1 MMYAIGP
8 ISGCHINP
16 AVTVGAAVAGRV
28 KGKDVVPYI
37 SAQIL
42 GAICGFGFIALI
54 LQGRDEHPDRGDR
67 RLVRQCSGT
76 RRRGSRVERLPRSFG
91 HRRAD
96 GRSIHHGAHLDVR
109 PRPHRAWCDGDR
121 RAERVC
127 GASHRLGARVTNL
140 VAIPITNA
148 SINPAR
154 SIAPA
159 IYAGDWA
166 YRSYGSSCSR
176 PCSAASSRPSSTR
189 LLQRARPPADG
200 L

>member
-28 KGKDVVPYI
+28 KGKDVVPCI

-140 VAIPITNA
+140 VCDPDHQRLDQSRAQHRTCHLRRRLGVSQLWVFLLAPVLGGVIA
-148 SINPAR
+148 AFVYKALAAR
-154 SIAPA
+154 E
-159 IYAGDWA
+159 
-166 YRSYGSSCSR
+166 
-176 PCSAASSRPSSTR
+176 AAS
-189 LLQRARPPADG
+189 
-200 L
+200 